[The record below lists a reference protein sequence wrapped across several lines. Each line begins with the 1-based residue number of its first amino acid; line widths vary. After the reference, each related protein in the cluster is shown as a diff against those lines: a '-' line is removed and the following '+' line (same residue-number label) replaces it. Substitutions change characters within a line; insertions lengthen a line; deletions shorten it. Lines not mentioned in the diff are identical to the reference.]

1 MRDPQDI
8 RIVICSEF
16 TLKEILDRH
25 LQYLQDFNKR
35 DMCADLEGADLHD
48 LNLEGVN
55 LSFANLRNANLSG
68 TNLNNANLTSAD
80 LQGACLQSADLRD
93 ACLHY
98 ANLHD
103 ADLRNAIFYYTNLCK
118 ANLEGTDLDGADM
131 YGANLFGTDMYG
143 ANGRCVEYKK
153 GKMLSE
159 SIIGY
164 KKCKDNIIVTLEIP
178 RGVIVFSISG
188 NKCRTNKAK
197 VIDIEGADR
206 AYSTY
211 QYMSYYVGDE
221 ITVYNFNCE
230 YNEECSNG
238 IHFYMTREEA
248 EAHV

>member
-55 LSFANLRNANLSG
+55 LSFANLR
-68 TNLNNANLTSAD
+68 
-80 LQGACLQSADLRD
+80 DLRD